1 MMHLIITELLPRQ
14 MESVVT
20 VAFSNSLNSTLE
32 CWDPVDTG
40 LTLACINLSEKVDRS
55 IRVTLLE
62 EHFSEWYLYRK
73 HCPIRTMSSD

>member
-32 CWDPVDTG
+32 CWDHVDTG
-40 LTLACINLSEKVDRS
+40 LSINLSEKVDIS
-55 IRVTLLE
+55 IRVKLLE
-62 EHFSEWYLYRK
+62 
-73 HCPIRTMSSD
+73 